1 MPKRFQFEILSPDG
15 KHFEDHAE
23 ILNVRLSDGQIGI
36 MAGHLPL
43 IGVIETSWLN
53 YKRDGQSFDF
63 AISDGILNVQ
73 KDKVII
79 LASSFESRD
88 EIDLERAKRAEA
100 RAKGLIEKAKKGHQD
115 NVDLKRAQIALKKAI
130 NRISLIE
137 RK

>member
-23 ILNVRLSDGQIGI
+23 ILNVRLSDGEIGI
-36 MAGHLPL
+36 MAGHVPL
-43 IGVIETSWLN
+43 IGVIDTSWLN
-53 YKRDGQSFDF
+53 YKRDGKSFDF
-63 AISDGILNVQ
+63 AISGGILNVQ
-73 KDKVII
+73 KDKVIV

-88 EIDLERAKRAEA
+88 EIDIGRAKKAEE
-100 RAKGLIEKAKKGHQD
+100 RAKGLIEKAKSQSD
-115 NVDLKRAQIALKKAI
+115 EIDLKRAQVALKKAI

>member
-1 MPKRFQFEILSPDG
+1 MLKRFQFEILSPDG
-15 KHFEDHAE
+15 KRFGDYAE

-36 MAGHLPL
+36 MAGHVPL
-43 IGVIETSWLN
+43 IGVIDTSWLN
-53 YKRDGQSFDF
+53 YKRDGKSFDF

-88 EIDLERAKRAEA
+88 EIDIARAKEAEQ
-100 RAKGLIEKAKKGHQD
+100 RAKGLIEKAKENQSD
-115 NVDLKRAQIALKKAI
+115 EIDLKRAQVALKKAI